1 MNRGC
6 HRVHRMRQTGFTLV
20 EFIVATAVLAIMSGV
35 AYAGWFNVNRIAN
48 ISQQT
53 VDRYDDLQRTFYW
66 FSQDFEQIVQRDSI
80 DELGGKR
87 KSLEVSEAGEYVI
100 QVTRGGWSNPA
111 LLQMP
116 PRSDLQRVAY
126 FIDSDNRLLRRYWYH
141 VDHFDGATFTDRLL
155 LTDMAALTF
164 RFYDAS
170 GEWQN
175 QWPPEDNIDE
185 DFNLMPLAI
194 EATVEL
200 EKLGSVR
207 RVFVMPN

>member
-1 MNRGC
+1 MINESRYPA
-6 HRVHRMRQTGFTLV
+6 RQTGFTLV

-35 AYAGWFNVNRIAN
+35 AYAGWFNVSRIAN
-48 ISQQT
+48 LSQQT
-53 VDRYDDLQRTFYW
+53 VERYDSLQRTFYW
-66 FSQDFEQIVQRDSI
+66 FSQDFEQIVQRDSV

-87 KSLEVSEAGEYVI
+87 KSLQVSEAGEYLI
-100 QVTRGGWSNPA
+100 EVTRGGWANPA

-126 FIDSDNRLLRRYWYH
+126 YIDSDNRLLRRYWYH
-141 VDHFDGATFTDRLL
+141 VDHFEGATFKDRLL

-164 RFYDAS
+164 RFYDQS
-170 GEWQN
+170 GEWQSN
-175 QWPPEDNIDE
+175 WPPSDNTDE

-200 EKLGSVR
+200 ENMGSVR
-207 RVFVMPN
+207 RVFVLPN